1 MNPDQVLESIESVA
15 PRRGWP
21 IIGPKRGLLL
31 DEVVTAH
38 GPSSILEVGT
48 NVGYSAIRMA
58 RHLKAGCRLTCV
70 EISREMAGAAR
81 ANFKKAGLSDR
92 IEVIVGDALE
102 VLPRLEGKLDM
113 VFLDAVKEDYL
124 AYLKSVERLLHRGSV
139 VVADNVKSHAA
150 EIGPYL
156 EYVRKSGGYSSTYR
170 EAPPNWGTDAGD
182 AVEISVR
189 L

>member
-58 RHLKAGCRLTCV
+58 RHL
-70 EISREMAGAAR
+70 
-81 ANFKKAGLSDR
+81 
-92 IEVIVGDALE
+92 
-102 VLPRLEGKLDM
+102 
-113 VFLDAVKEDYL
+113 
-124 AYLKSVERLLHRGSV
+124 
-139 VVADNVKSHAA
+139 
-150 EIGPYL
+150 
-156 EYVRKSGGYSSTYR
+156 
-170 EAPPNWGTDAGD
+170 
-182 AVEISVR
+182 
-189 L
+189 